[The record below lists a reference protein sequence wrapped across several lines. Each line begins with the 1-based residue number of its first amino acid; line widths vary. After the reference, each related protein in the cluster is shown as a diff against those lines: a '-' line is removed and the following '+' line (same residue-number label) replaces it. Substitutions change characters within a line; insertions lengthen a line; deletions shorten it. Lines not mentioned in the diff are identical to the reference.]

1 MDLMKYVI
9 IGNGVAG
16 TTGAATIR
24 KFDPEGNITVITD
37 ETYPYYSR
45 IRLIDFLAGEIDEK
59 GLVIRKPAWY
69 EENRITLLLSTAVT
83 GINSDRKTLAISSGG
98 DITYDRLLLATG
110 GVSFVPPIP
119 GANKKGVFTL
129 RTLQDA
135 ITIRN
140 LVKQGGRRIIL
151 IGGGVLGLEVGNS
164 LRKAGNHITV
174 VEFFPRLL
182 PRQMDPDGAV
192 ILKKQMEHMGFT
204 FYLGATSK
212 EISGKDRAETL
223 VLDDGSRIE
232 CEMIIIS
239 AGVRANL
246 GLSEKLGL
254 PAEKGVIVNDRM
266 ETDIRDIY
274 AAGDLIQH
282 NGIYYGIWP
291 AAEKQG
297 EVAGANMAGGNLSYE
312 GTVVSNMLKVAGVDL
327 VAAGDIDP
335 EGKKESI
342 IAKNENNYIYK
353 KLVLDA
359 NTVTGAILYGD
370 VKDSRKI
377 IRLIDSKRDI
387 SGIRKKLEQWDFGA
401 IT

>member
-1 MDLMKYVI
+1 MKYVI

-24 KFDPEGNITVITD
+24 KFDPEGSITVITD
-37 ETYPYYSR
+37 ESYPYYSR
-45 IRLIDFLAGEIDEK
+45 IRLMDFLAGEIDEK

-69 EENRITLLLSTAVT
+69 EENRITLLLGTAVT

-98 DITYDRLLLATG
+98 DMTYDRLLLSTG

-119 GANKKGVFTL
+119 GATKKGVFTL

-140 LVKQGGRRIIL
+140 LVKQGSRRIIL
-151 IGGGVLGLEVGNS
+151 IGGGILGLEVGNS
-164 LRKAGNHITV
+164 LRKAGNDITV

-182 PRQMDPDGAV
+182 PRQMDTDGAE

-204 FYLGATSK
+204 FYLGDTSK

-239 AGVRANL
+239 AGVRPNL
-246 GLSEKLGL
+246 GLTEKLGL
-254 PAEKGVIVNDRM
+254 SAEKGVIVNDRM

-312 GTVVSNMLKVAGVDL
+312 GTVISNMLKVAGVDL

-342 IAKNENNYIYK
+342 IAKDNDNYIYK

-359 NTVTGAILYGD
+359 NTVTGSILYGD
-370 VKDSRKI
+370 IKDSRKI
-377 IRLIDSKRDI
+377 FRLIDSKRDI
-387 SGIRKKLEQWDFGA
+387 SGIRDKLERWDFGA